1 MGDAGDGGAKKGAGR
16 GAARPPLGRTEA
28 PEGALTG
35 VAVPAVKAVAA
46 AAITAERDPAAA
58 GVDAATAAAAGAGAT
73 AAAAAIGVAA
83 DAADAVGRVA
93 AVVVAV
99 RKGGAA
105 AERGVA

>member
-1 MGDAGDGGAKKGAGR
+1 M
-16 GAARPPLGRTEA
+16 GRTEA
-28 PEGALTG
+28 PGGALTG

-46 AAITAERDPAAA
+46 ADITADRDPAAA
-58 GVDAATAAAAGAGAT
+58 GIDAAAAAAAETGAT
-73 AAAAAIGVAA
+73 AAAAAIGAAA
-83 DAADAVGRVA
+83 DAADAVGRVD